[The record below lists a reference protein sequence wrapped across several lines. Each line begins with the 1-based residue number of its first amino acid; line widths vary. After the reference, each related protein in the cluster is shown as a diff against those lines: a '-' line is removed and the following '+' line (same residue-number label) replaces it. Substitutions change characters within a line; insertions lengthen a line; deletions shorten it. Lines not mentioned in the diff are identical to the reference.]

1 MYLCYTIFMLNNLFN
16 FFINLAF
23 DLSYGGVLL
32 LMTIESSFL
41 PLPSEIVIPPFA
53 YLAAQGKFNIFL
65 VVLFGVLGSVI
76 GASINYLLSYTLGRA
91 IVYRLVDTKLA
102 KLLFINHEKLEKAE
116 KIFLANSSW
125 STFWGRLVP
134 VVRHLISIPAGFC
147 AMPFGRFIVFT
158 ALGSFIWVSILA
170 FLGYFIGANQDL
182 ILVYAKQLSWGLV
195 GMAVVFLIFK
205 IYRKYRKKNTN
216 L

>member
-1 MYLCYTIFMLNNLFN
+1 MLTNLFN
-16 FFINLAF
+16 FFINIAHNLG
-23 DLSYGGVLL
+23 YGGVVL

-41 PLPSEIVIPPFA
+41 PLPSEVVIPPFA

-65 VVLFGVLGSVI
+65 IIFFGVLGSVL
-76 GASINYLLSYTLGRA
+76 GATINYIISRTLGRV

-102 KLLFINHEKLEKAE
+102 RLFLINREKLERSE
-116 KIFLANSSW
+116 KIFLENSSW

-147 AMPFGRFIVFT
+147 EMPYDRFILFT
-158 ALGSFIWVSILA
+158 ALGSFIWVSVLA
-170 FLGYFIGANQDL
+170 VLGYFVGANQEL
-182 ILVYAKQLSWGLV
+182 ILIYASQLSWGLV
-195 GMAVVFLIFK
+195 ALSIIFLIYKFYFK
-205 IYRKYRKKNTN
+205 RRKKIKNN